1 MMRLSELLTVV
12 RPGEAWS
19 LSGDS
24 YDGLVWLDE
33 TPKPTE
39 EELEA
44 ARPQAELDA
53 AMAVV
58 QAQRA
63 ARYRAEADPLFF
75 EWQRGEDG
83 VTKADWEA
91 KVAQIKADL
100 PYPTA

>member
-1 MMRLSELLTVV
+1 MRLSDLLSVV

-24 YDGLVWLDE
+24 SEGLVWLDE

-39 EELEA
+39 AELEA
-44 ARPQAELDA
+44 ARPQAELNA
-53 AMAVV
+53 AVAVV

-63 ARYRAEADPLFF
+63 ARYRAESDPLFF

-100 PYPTA
+100 PYPTL